1 MMIVSNGRR
10 LSIACSS
17 LHIGTQT
24 RLSKTEL
31 SASSSSQTTQNFV
44 CLPKPPRATSSS
56 SSATQSDVWL
66 LRSHPD
72 GLMTHPKRPR
82 KPPGASEAT
91 QSFLCFLRCTHRPLS
106 GSSEATQELLWLLR
120 SHPAGPLTHPKPH
133 RPSSASYKAS
143 SNRRLSIACF
153 PLHIG
158 TQTLLSKIEG
168 RRCALPRGHSI
179 IPARRLKSVVESP

>member
-31 SASSSSQTTQNFV
+31 AASSSSQTTQNFV
-44 CLPKPPRATSSS
+44 CVFLSHSERPLAPLQPPRATSGCSEV
-56 SSATQSDVWL
+56 TQ
-66 LRSHPD
+66 D

-106 GSSEATQELLWLLR
+106 GSSEDTQELLWLLR
-120 SHPAGPLTHPKPH
+120 SHPDGPLTHPKPL
-133 RPSSASYKAS
+133 A
-143 SNRRLSIACF
+143 IADC
-153 PLHIG
+153 
-158 TQTLLSKIEG
+158 Q
-168 RRCALPRGHSI
+168 
-179 IPARRLKSVVESP
+179 